1 MDNSIIKELE
11 LNGWEVTNG
20 ATQDTEELDIEKNRL
35 IFMGPAKYVLGLAK
49 KMNGDAWVALEEESE
64 QHCMIESTVRSLDKI
79 YGTRDGTQS

>member
-35 IFMGPAKYVLGLAK
+35 IYMGPAEYVLKLAK
-49 KMNGDAWVALEEESE
+49 MNQHDWIELEEGPN
-64 QHCMIESTVRSLDKI
+64 MIESTVRSLDKI